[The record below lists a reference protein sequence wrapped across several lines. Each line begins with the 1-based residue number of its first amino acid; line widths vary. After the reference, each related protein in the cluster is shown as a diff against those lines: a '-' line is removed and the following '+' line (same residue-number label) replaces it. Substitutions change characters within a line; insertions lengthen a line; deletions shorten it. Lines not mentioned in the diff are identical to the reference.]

1 MHISELKRMGAN
13 IKLKGSKLEIV
24 GVKKLLGAEVMA
36 TDLRASSS
44 LIIAGLMAS
53 GVTVVNR
60 VYHLDR
66 GYEDLEKIKKLWSKN
81 KENKLMKKIIMAVP
95 KGRIL
100 KELNPLLNKTGI
112 VPENEF
118 FCKDSRKLMFNTN
131 VDFLKFIRVRSFDVA
146 TFVAIGAAQI
156 GIAGDDVLNEF
167 NYEEIYK
174 VLDLKIGKC
183 RLSVA
188 KNNSISDITE
198 KHGHILVATKYKN
211 TVTNYFAKKGIR
223 AECIK
228 LNGAIELA
236 PKLGICSTIVDLVST
251 GKTIK
256 ENNLE
261 ETDVLFKI
269 TSKLIIN
276 KIAYKLM
283 NDNIISIL
291 EKFKK
296 NING

>member
-1 MHISELKRMGAN
+1 
-13 IKLKGSKLEIV
+13 
-24 GVKKLLGAEVMA
+24 
-36 TDLRASSS
+36 
-44 LIIAGLMAS
+44 
-53 GVTVVNR
+53 
-60 VYHLDR
+60 
-66 GYEDLEKIKKLWSKN
+66 
-81 KENKLMKKIIMAVP
+81 MKKIIMAVP

-100 KELNPLLNKTGI
+100 DELNPILKRIGI
-112 VPENEF
+112 LPEEDF
-118 FCKDSRKLMFNTN
+118 YSHDSRKLMFETN
-131 VDFLKFIRVRSFDVA
+131 LKFLNIIRVRSFDVA
-146 TFVAIGAAQI
+146 TFVALGAAQI

-167 NYEEIYK
+167 NYDEIYK

-183 RLSVA
+183 RLSIA
-188 KNNSISDITE
+188 KKKNSISDFSDKE
-198 KHGHILVATKYKN
+198 GHILVATKYKN

-256 ENNLE
+256 ENNLK
-261 ETDVLFKI
+261 ETDILLRI

-283 NDNIISIL
+283 NDNITSIL
-291 EKFKK
+291 DKFKK
-296 NING
+296 IING

>member
-1 MHISELKRMGAN
+1 ME
-13 IKLKGSKLEIV
+13 
-24 GVKKLLGAEVMA
+24 
-36 TDLRASSS
+36 
-44 LIIAGLMAS
+44 
-53 GVTVVNR
+53 
-60 VYHLDR
+60 
-66 GYEDLEKIKKLWSKN
+66 
-81 KENKLMKKIIMAVP
+81 KIIMAVP

-100 KELNPLLNKTGI
+100 KELNPLLKDIGI
-112 VPENEF
+112 EPEEDF
-118 FCKDSRKLMFNTN
+118 FKKDSRKLMFNTN
-131 VDFLKFIRVRSFDVA
+131 LSFLDIIRVRSFDVA

-167 NYEEIYK
+167 NYEEIYNI
-174 VLDLKIGKC
+174 LDLKIGKC
-183 RLSVA
+183 RLSIA
-188 KNNSISDITE
+188 RTKSTISKESE
-198 KHGHILVATKYKN
+198 KQGHILVATKYKN

-261 ETDVLFKI
+261 ETEVLLKI

-283 NDNIISIL
+283 NDNITSIV

-296 NING
+296 IIDG

>member
-1 MHISELKRMGAN
+1 
-13 IKLKGSKLEIV
+13 
-24 GVKKLLGAEVMA
+24 
-36 TDLRASSS
+36 
-44 LIIAGLMAS
+44 
-53 GVTVVNR
+53 
-60 VYHLDR
+60 
-66 GYEDLEKIKKLWSKN
+66 
-81 KENKLMKKIIMAVP
+81 MAVP

-100 KELNPLLNKTGI
+100 KELNPILKDIGI
-112 VPENEF
+112 EPEEDYFNE
-118 FCKDSRKLMFNTN
+118 DSRKLMFNTN
-131 VDFLKFIRVRSFDVA
+131 LSFLDIIRVRSFDVA

-167 NYEEIYK
+167 NYEEIYNI
-174 VLDLKIGKC
+174 LDLKIGKC
-183 RLSVA
+183 RLSIA
-188 KNNSISDITE
+188 KTNNTISKESE
-198 KHGHILVATKYKN
+198 KQGHILVATKYKN

-261 ETDVLFKI
+261 ETEVLLKI

-283 NDNIISIL
+283 NDNITSIV

-296 NING
+296 IIDG

>member
-1 MHISELKRMGAN
+1 ME
-13 IKLKGSKLEIV
+13 
-24 GVKKLLGAEVMA
+24 
-36 TDLRASSS
+36 
-44 LIIAGLMAS
+44 
-53 GVTVVNR
+53 
-60 VYHLDR
+60 
-66 GYEDLEKIKKLWSKN
+66 
-81 KENKLMKKIIMAVP
+81 KIIMAVP

-100 KELNPLLNKTGI
+100 KELNPLLKNIGI
-112 VPENEF
+112 EPEEDF
-118 FCKDSRKLMFNTN
+118 FNKDSRKLMFNTN
-131 VDFLKFIRVRSFDVA
+131 LSFLNIIRVRSFDVA

-167 NYEEIYK
+167 NYEEIYNI
-174 VLDLKIGKC
+174 LDLKIGKC
-183 RLSVA
+183 RLSIA
-188 KNNSISDITE
+188 RTKSTISKESE
-198 KHGHILVATKYKN
+198 KQGHILVATKYKN

-261 ETDVLFKI
+261 ETEVLLKI

-283 NDNIISIL
+283 NDNITSIV

-296 NING
+296 IIDG

>member
-1 MHISELKRMGAN
+1 
-13 IKLKGSKLEIV
+13 
-24 GVKKLLGAEVMA
+24 
-36 TDLRASSS
+36 
-44 LIIAGLMAS
+44 
-53 GVTVVNR
+53 
-60 VYHLDR
+60 
-66 GYEDLEKIKKLWSKN
+66 
-81 KENKLMKKIIMAVP
+81 MAVP

-100 KELNPLLNKTGI
+100 DELNPILKRIGI
-112 VPENEF
+112 LPEKDF
-118 FCKDSRKLMFNTN
+118 YSHDSRKLMFETN
-131 VDFLKFIRVRSFDVA
+131 LKFLNIIRVRSFDVA
-146 TFVAIGAAQI
+146 TFVALGAAQI

-183 RLSVA
+183 RLSIA
-188 KNNSISDITE
+188 KKKNSISDFSDKE
-198 KHGHILVATKYKN
+198 GHILVATKYKN

-256 ENNLE
+256 ENNLK

-283 NDNIISIL
+283 NDNITSIL
-291 EKFKK
+291 DKFKK
-296 NING
+296 IING

>member
-1 MHISELKRMGAN
+1 
-13 IKLKGSKLEIV
+13 
-24 GVKKLLGAEVMA
+24 
-36 TDLRASSS
+36 
-44 LIIAGLMAS
+44 
-53 GVTVVNR
+53 
-60 VYHLDR
+60 
-66 GYEDLEKIKKLWSKN
+66 
-81 KENKLMKKIIMAVP
+81 MKKIIMAVP

-100 KELNPLLNKTGI
+100 DELNPILKRIGI
-112 VPENEF
+112 LPEKDF
-118 FCKDSRKLMFNTN
+118 YSHDSRKLMFETN
-131 VDFLKFIRVRSFDVA
+131 LKFLNIIRVRSFDVA
-146 TFVAIGAAQI
+146 TFVALGAAQI
-156 GIAGDDVLNEF
+156 GLAGDDVLNEF

-183 RLSVA
+183 RLSIA
-188 KNNSISDITE
+188 KKKNSISDFSDKE
-198 KHGHILVATKYKN
+198 GHILVATKYKN

-256 ENNLE
+256 ENNLK
-261 ETDVLFKI
+261 ETDILLKI

-283 NDNIISIL
+283 NDNITSIL
-291 EKFKK
+291 DKFKK
-296 NING
+296 IING

>member
-1 MHISELKRMGAN
+1 
-13 IKLKGSKLEIV
+13 
-24 GVKKLLGAEVMA
+24 
-36 TDLRASSS
+36 
-44 LIIAGLMAS
+44 
-53 GVTVVNR
+53 
-60 VYHLDR
+60 
-66 GYEDLEKIKKLWSKN
+66 
-81 KENKLMKKIIMAVP
+81 MKKIIMAVP

-100 KELNPLLNKTGI
+100 DELNPILKRIGI
-112 VPENEF
+112 LPEEDF
-118 FCKDSRKLMFNTN
+118 YSHDSRKLMFETN
-131 VDFLKFIRVRSFDVA
+131 LKFLNIIRVRSFDVA
-146 TFVAIGAAQI
+146 TFVALGAAQI

-183 RLSVA
+183 RLSIA
-188 KNNSISDITE
+188 KKKNSISDFSDKE
-198 KHGHILVATKYKN
+198 GHILVATKYKN

-256 ENNLE
+256 ENNLK
-261 ETDVLFKI
+261 ETDILLRI

-283 NDNIISIL
+283 NDNITSIL
-291 EKFKK
+291 DKFKK
-296 NING
+296 IING

>member
-1 MHISELKRMGAN
+1 
-13 IKLKGSKLEIV
+13 
-24 GVKKLLGAEVMA
+24 
-36 TDLRASSS
+36 
-44 LIIAGLMAS
+44 
-53 GVTVVNR
+53 
-60 VYHLDR
+60 
-66 GYEDLEKIKKLWSKN
+66 
-81 KENKLMKKIIMAVP
+81 MAVP

-100 KELNPLLNKTGI
+100 DELNPILKRIGI
-112 VPENEF
+112 LPEEDF
-118 FCKDSRKLMFNTN
+118 YSHDSRKLMFETN
-131 VDFLKFIRVRSFDVA
+131 LKFLNIIRVRSFDVA
-146 TFVAIGAAQI
+146 TFVALGAAQI

-167 NYEEIYK
+167 NYDEIYK

-183 RLSVA
+183 RLSIA
-188 KNNSISDITE
+188 KKKNSISDFSDKE
-198 KHGHILVATKYKN
+198 GHILVATKYKN

-256 ENNLE
+256 ENNLK
-261 ETDVLFKI
+261 ETDILLRI

-283 NDNIISIL
+283 NDNITSIL
-291 EKFKK
+291 DKFKK
-296 NING
+296 IING

>member
-1 MHISELKRMGAN
+1 ME
-13 IKLKGSKLEIV
+13 
-24 GVKKLLGAEVMA
+24 
-36 TDLRASSS
+36 
-44 LIIAGLMAS
+44 
-53 GVTVVNR
+53 
-60 VYHLDR
+60 
-66 GYEDLEKIKKLWSKN
+66 
-81 KENKLMKKIIMAVP
+81 KIIMAVP

-100 KELNPLLNKTGI
+100 KELNPLLKDIGI
-112 VPENEF
+112 EPEEDF
-118 FCKDSRKLMFNTN
+118 FNKDSRKLMFNTN
-131 VDFLKFIRVRSFDVA
+131 LSFLDIIRVRSFDVA

-167 NYEEIYK
+167 NYEEIYNI
-174 VLDLKIGKC
+174 LDLKIGKC
-183 RLSVA
+183 RLSIA
-188 KNNSISDITE
+188 RTKSTMSKESE
-198 KHGHILVATKYKN
+198 KQGHILVATKYKN

-261 ETDVLFKI
+261 ETEVLLKI

-283 NDNIISIL
+283 NDNITSIV

-296 NING
+296 IIDG